1 MGFSELLEHLD
12 ERELD
17 YVVERAKVNQ
27 DKDGYENAG
36 ISKSAFYK
44 WDEEKRTHL
53 NDLALK
59 LKRESAVRAMLVF
72 QDYGEEAAQN
82 IVKLAEKAR
91 SESVRLKANEDII
104 ERVAGKVSQKVE
116 QENSGESKL
125 IIEYVNDWRETGDED

>member
-44 WDEEKRTHL
+44 WDDEKRAHL
-53 NDLALK
+53 NELALK

-91 SESVRLKANEDII
+91 SETVKLNANAMVI

-125 IIEYVNDWRETGDED
+125 TIEFINDWRDAGDED